1 MKKKKRIITKFRLR
15 SVVLDAN
22 DNVEK
27 IIRESPEFGKD
38 QISVGIYTLLC
49 KDAQEWEYQELLRLD
64 SEYDLTTWDTPDFKI
79 LEIQIKYNDESDWEY
94 FEDPVEGYYNL

>member
-1 MKKKKRIITKFRLR
+1 MKKKKRIITKFKLR

-27 IIRESPEFGKD
+27 IIRESPEFEKD

-79 LEIQIKYNDESDWEY
+79 LEIQIKYNDEPDWEY
-94 FEDPVEGYYNL
+94 FEGPVEGYYNL

>member
-1 MKKKKRIITKFRLR
+1 MKKKKRIITKFKLR

-27 IIRESPEFGKD
+27 IIRESPEFEKD

-64 SEYDLTTWDTPDFKI
+64 SEYDLT
-79 LEIQIKYNDESDWEY
+79 QIKYNDEPDWEY